1 MSMLPSVVVFPMDFL
16 ELGIYGTNFSLLGL
30 GDIVLPG
37 NNDYY
42 TFVLSYY
49 AQEYLLHYCV
59 VMMQGN
65 LLVKLLL
72 LPW

>member
-1 MSMLPSVVVFPMDFL
+1 MIVVDMVTFYHAVVFPMDFL

-37 NNDYY
+37 NYGYY
-42 TFVLSYY
+42 NFHVTFYM
-49 AQEYLLHYCV
+49 QEYLLHYCV

-65 LLVKLLL
+65 
-72 LPW
+72 